1 MNPHSLGVCGSRN
14 SFTLG
19 PLAAFLMDRC
29 FLLVVLCVRN
39 GFCWEATSLSTLTGS
54 ELIFHFLP
62 LGLFRTLDSWIIQW
76 YSGFL
81 TGSVALSCVLLPELL
96 QLLSLVPPSE
106 LDVCQQTGIP
116 TGPQQGPCLERA
128 LSYSNCFTL
137 HLSLCL
143 SPSLLSHSFSFYLSA
158 SLSPSCSHPKT
169 VSALPSPK
177 TPLH

>member
-19 PLAAFLMDRC
+19 PLAAFLMDRY
-29 FLLVVLCVRN
+29 FLLVVVCVRN

-54 ELIFHFLP
+54 ELIFLPLP

-81 TGSVALSCVLLPELL
+81 TGSVALSCVSLPELL

-177 TPLH
+177 VPLH

>member
-19 PLAAFLMDRC
+19 PLAAFLMVRC

-54 ELIFHFLP
+54 ELIFHSLP
-62 LGLFRTLDSWIIQW
+62 LGLFRILNNWIIQW

-81 TGSVALSCVLLPELL
+81 MGSVALSCVSLPELL

-116 TGPQQGPCLERA
+116 TGPQQGPHRSCHCGCVPCLERA
-128 LSYSNCFTL
+128 LSYLNCFSL
-137 HLSLCL
+137 HLSLCLCL
-143 SPSLLSHSFSFYLSA
+143 SPSLLSHS
-158 SLSPSCSHPKT
+158 SP
-169 VSALPSPK
+169 
-177 TPLH
+177 